1 MNFAFTFILLTIC
14 ANAINVAKSRGMN
27 RYRKSIFINVV
38 NKVNNPTKG
47 CPLIEYFDTRR
58 TRADEIVTPLIPDNE
73 DSIYELLSQEG
84 EVSMLE

>member
-38 NKVNNPTKG
+38 NKVNNPTNKSAA
-47 CPLIEYFDTRR
+47 YK
-58 TRADEIVTPLIPDNE
+58 
-73 DSIYELLSQEG
+73 
-84 EVSMLE
+84 